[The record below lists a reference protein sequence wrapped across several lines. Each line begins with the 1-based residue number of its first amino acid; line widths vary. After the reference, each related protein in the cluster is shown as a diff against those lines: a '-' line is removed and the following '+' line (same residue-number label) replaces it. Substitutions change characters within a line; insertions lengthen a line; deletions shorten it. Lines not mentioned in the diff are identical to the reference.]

1 MSKLLY
7 KIGKWSAINKIK
19 VLLLWVLILM
29 GSMAIA
35 IGLKPVFSEDMS
47 IPDTPSEKALDVIK
61 GEFPQGPDNGKIRVI
76 FGTEDGEKI
85 TSDSTQKNI
94 LTILDKINEDKS
106 VKATTNPFEMGT
118 ISENEKVAY
127 AEITYN
133 QGADDISNASYK
145 HLEESIS
152 FSKDAGLQTELTGD
166 VKGSEMQIGGVS
178 EVVGIALAFVVL
190 AITFASFLLA
200 GLPIL
205 TALLGLGVS
214 VGLTMMATKIFDIA
228 SVSLSLAGMIGIA
241 VGIDYA
247 LFIFTKHRQF
257 MGEGIS
263 KIESI
268 ARATGTAG
276 SAVVFAGLTVIVALC
291 GLTVVGIPFMSAMGL
306 TAGLSVLMAVLVS
319 ITLVPSV
326 LSMVG
331 NRMIPKYKKGK
342 NKNKQKEDIN
352 FWGRMVTKHPIKLS
366 LAGILLLVF
375 ISIPSLHMELGLP
388 NDGMKGKD
396 TPERRSY
403 DLLTVGFGEGFN
415 GQLTIVADASNIQD
429 KDKANAI
436 EDAVKE
442 IGQLDNVSSVSPARP
457 NEKGDYAIITVT
469 PKTGPNEVATK
480 ELVQDVR
487 DLTGNNIKLLVTG
500 STAVNIDIS
509 DRLNDAIPIFA
520 VLIVGF
526 AFVLLTI
533 VFRSL
538 LVPIVAVLGFLL
550 TMVSTLGLS
559 VFILQD
565 GNMIDFFSIPQ
576 EGPILAFLPI
586 LSIGILFGLAM
597 DYQVFLVS
605 RMREEYVLT
614 KNPVQA
620 IQAGLKHSGP
630 VVTAAGLIMI
640 FVFAGFIFSGEET
653 IKAMGLAMTF
663 GVIFDAFIVRM
674 TIVPSIMKL
683 LGHKAWYLPK
693 WLNKGIP
700 NVDIEGH
707 ELMKQKKSVVFNEHP
722 IK

>member
-1 MSKLLY
+1 MAKILY
-7 KIGKWSAINKIK
+7 NLGKWSAINKTK
-19 VLLLWVLILM
+19 VLLLWVILLV
-29 GSMAIA
+29 GTIAIA

-47 IPDTPSEKALDVIK
+47 IPDTPSEKALEVIK
-61 GEFPQGPDNGKIRVI
+61 AEFPHGPDNGKIRVI
-76 FGTEDGEKI
+76 FGTEDGEKV
-85 TSDSTQKNI
+85 TSNLNKKNI
-94 LTILDKINEDKS
+94 LTTINKIKEDES
-106 VKATTNPFEMGT
+106 VKVTTNPFEVGT

-127 AEITYN
+127 ADITYS
-133 QGADDISNASYK
+133 QGGEDISNASYK

-152 FSKDAGLQTELTGD
+152 SSKEAGIQTELTGD
-166 VKGSEMQIGGVS
+166 VKGSEMQIGGGS

-190 AITFASFLLA
+190 AITFASFLVA

-214 VGLTMMATKIFDIA
+214 VGLTMAAAKVFDIA

-247 LFIFTKHRQF
+247 LFIFSKHRQF
-257 MGEGIS
+257 MREGNS

-291 GLTVVGIPFMSAMGL
+291 GLTIVKIPFMSAMGL

-331 NRMIPKYKKGK
+331 NRMVPKK
-342 NKNKQKEDIN
+342 NKMKYQTKQKVESN
-352 FWGRMVTKHPIKLS
+352 FWGRMVTKYPIKLS
-366 LAGILLLVF
+366 LVGTLLLIF

-403 DLLTVGFGEGFN
+403 DLLAEGFGEGFN
-415 GQLTIVADASNIQD
+415 GQLTVVADASNVDD
-429 KDKANAI
+429 KGTAL

-442 IGQLDNVSSVSPARP
+442 IGQLENVSSVSPAMP
-457 NEKGDYAIITVT
+457 NEEGEYAIITVT
-469 PKTGPNEVATK
+469 PKTGPNEAATK
-480 ELVQDVR
+480 NLVNDVR
-487 DLTGNNIKLLVTG
+487 GLSDNHVKFLVTG
-500 STAVNIDIS
+500 STAVNIDVS
-509 DRLNDAIPIFA
+509 NRLNDAIPIFA

-550 TMVSTLGLS
+550 TMFSTLGLS

-565 GNMIDFFSIPQ
+565 GNMIDLLSIPQ
-576 EGPILAFLPI
+576 EGPMLAFLPI

-653 IKAMGLAMTF
+653 IKSMGLAMTF

-674 TIVPSIMKL
+674 TIVPSVMKL

-693 WLNKGIP
+693 WLNKGMP
-700 NVDIEGH
+700 NVDIEGQG
-707 ELMKQKKSVVFNEHP
+707 LMKQKKSEVLNEF
-722 IK
+722 IVK